1 MFETAMRSMVFINI
15 HNIHCISDLQ
25 CMIEHVKVE
34 LVGTI
39 LLLRFIIVDQYIR
52 LVTRTSLPE

>member
-1 MFETAMRSMVFINI
+1 MFEPAMRSMVFINI
-15 HNIHCISDLQ
+15 HKHSISHLQ
-25 CMIEHVKVE
+25 CMIEHVEVE
-34 LVGTI
+34 LVGRI

>member
-1 MFETAMRSMVFINI
+1 MFEPTMRSMVLINI
-15 HNIHCISDLQ
+15 HKHCISDLQ

-34 LVGTI
+34 HVGTI